1 MKILFWFLIIPGF
14 LFTSTV
20 GLLASWIDR
29 KVTAR
34 VQWRVGPPVLQPF
47 IDVVKLLGKE
57 TILPRTADKITFLTA
72 PVLGLVSITLISTI
86 LWVMI
91 ADPKVGFLGD
101 LIVLVYLLAIPSI
114 SVIMGGF
121 ASGNP
126 IASIGASREMK
137 LLLSYELPFV
147 LAVFVPVIKAGGII
161 RIGELLSIQAQSGAF
176 ATNISGFIA
185 LVVAIICMQAK
196 LALVPFDM
204 AEAETELI
212 GGPIIEYS
220 GTPLAI
226 FKLTRAS
233 MLFTVPMF
241 LVVIF
246 MGGIVLSFPGII
258 WGILKYVLL
267 LVIIVLIRN
276 TNPRIRI
283 DQAVKFFWG
292 PVTVL
297 AILAVVLAF
306 IGV

>member
-1 MKILFWFLIIPGF
+1 VKILFWFLIIPGF